1 MVSVS
6 KFLGILTF
14 QAMLIVAKR
23 IINFLLDFITQKE
36 KRFNKQYNSYRLQNV

>member
-36 KRFNKQYNSYRLQNV
+36 KRFNKQYPSYRLQNV